1 MKIKKCVYEKTF
13 RNNGIDAAI
22 LLELFPLRLVWV
34 NLFQML
40 TFKNYTIYNSN
51 HIYIFI
57 KHK

>member
-13 RNNGIDAAI
+13 RNNGIDTAI

-51 HIYIFI
+51 HIYI
-57 KHK
+57 HKA

>member
-51 HIYIFI
+51 HIYIYS
-57 KHK
+57 